1 MRTLVFVLIGM
12 LAWAMPASAQVSKGD
27 SFGGFAETPVVAISA
42 KVSGD
47 AFVPGQRGFLVVV
60 LDHGDELHSWPSV
73 EQDVLKPQNDEFAL
87 RTEIGVQDGPEF
99 LTFGPVQWPEPALA
113 KVPDVTGE
121 SVSTDDY
128 TYKGRALAYVPFIVS
143 QDAPEASVSLSVSV
157 FLQACDETQCYI
169 PQNEVV
175 QVEFAVASEVTT
187 GQRVDPDFDGFDAGV
202 FDREWIG
209 QPQADEE
216 SVVVENEASVDSEG
230 EAASLPG
237 VKFLGLVEL
246 PAPGSPLFLIAIA
259 LFGAI
264 GGFVLNLTPCVLP
277 VIPIKIMTLTQ
288 HAGESRARA
297 VVLGTW
303 MALGV
308 IVFWSALSIPVLSI
322 KGLADP
328 SVIFGI
334 WWLTS
339 GIGVVIIVMSTGL
352 MGMFNIS
359 LPQTAYKLNPK
370 ADNAFGSF
378 LFGVMTAVLGLP
390 CFGFVVGAL
399 LPAATTA
406 GSLTVVVVFVSLG
419 VGMALPYLVL
429 AMFPGLLKKVPKTGP
444 ASDLV
449 KQVMGLLLMAAGAY
463 FIGSGLLALVAE
475 RPYLAKVL
483 HWWAAGLFVAFAGIW
498 LVYRTVRITPKAL
511 PRGVFSILAM
521 LLTAAGILVAQ
532 NQTGQAR
539 ERWEQKEAAR
549 LEQLASAGYSTT
561 SWNEYSD
568 ELFGKALADGKVVVL
583 DFTAEWCL
591 NCKALKAAVLNVEPV
606 KGKILD
612 EEVVAFEVDLTAR
625 SAPGWAKLRELGQTG
640 IPTLAVYGPGLEE
653 GPWIANVYGSGQVL
667 AAIEDAGG
675 SAGGTSRGDLSL
687 RAEGR

>member
-1 MRTLVFVLIGM
+1 MRTLMMVLIGM
-12 LAWAMPASAQVSKGD
+12 LAWAVPASAQVSKGD
-27 SFGGFAETPVVAISA
+27 PFGGFDDTPVVAVSA

-60 LDHGDELHSWPSV
+60 LDHGEELHSWPSAD
-73 EQDVLKPQNDEFAL
+73 QDVLKPQNDEFAL
-87 RTEIGVQDGPEF
+87 RTEIGVLDAPEF

-113 KVPDVTGE
+113 KVPDVTGAE
-121 SVSTDDY
+121 LSIEDY

-143 QDAPEASVSLSVSV
+143 GDAPVGDVSLPVSV

-169 PQNEVV
+169 PQSEVV
-175 QVEFAVASEVTT
+175 RVEFAVASEVST
-187 GQRVDPDFDGFDAGV
+187 GQRVDPDFDGFDAAV
-202 FDREWIG
+202 FDRDWAG
-209 QPQADEE
+209 AAQAGEQAVAGETEGSADDGGD
-216 SVVVENEASVDSEG
+216 VASI
-230 EAASLPG
+230 PG

-246 PAPGSPLFLIAIA
+246 PAPGSPLFLVAIA

-308 IVFWSALSIPVLSI
+308 VVFWSALSIPVLTI

-334 WWLTS
+334 WWLTG
-339 GIGVVIIVMSTGL
+339 GIGVLIIVMAAGL

-359 LPQTAYKLNPK
+359 LPQTAYKVNPK

-463 FIGSGLLALVAE
+463 FIGAGLLALVAE

-483 HWWAAGLFVAFAGIW
+483 HWWTAGLFVAFAGVW
-498 LVYRTVRITPKAL
+498 LVYRTIRITPKAL
-511 PRGVFSILAM
+511 PRGMFSVVA
-521 LLTAAGILVAQ
+521 LLLAAGGVLVAQ

-549 LEQLASAGYSTT
+549 LEQLASGGYSTT
-561 SWNEYSD
+561 SWNEFSD
-568 ELFGKALADGKVVVL
+568 ELFDMALADGKVVVL

-606 KGKILD
+606 KGKLLSD
-612 EEVVAFEVDLTAR
+612 DVVAFEVDLTAR

-640 IPTLAVYGPGLEE
+640 IPTLAVYGPGLED
-653 GPWIANVYGSGQVL
+653 GPWIANVYGSGQVV
-667 AAIEDAGG
+667 AAIDDAYG
-675 SAGGTSRGDLSL
+675 SAMESGAEGISL
-687 RAEGR
+687 RDEGR